1 MSRRRRCAWGRRGP
15 PHVHGARARSCY
27 LGVQT
32 GPRRRRKAHH
42 LDGRLPDGREPPSI
56 VSGCQLYANAHGSIS
71 EGGSEK
77 HESAS
82 GVCGWSEVQGLCSLG
97 RSSDHATTACARAF
111 FATVT
116 PLSLRTRV
124 GPGGRVGLKQDG
136 CSVWRE
142 LDAEIRPAIR
152 SRCLLSADG

>member
-1 MSRRRRCAWGRRGP
+1 MPTCPMSRRRRCAWGRRGP
-15 PHVHGARARSCY
+15 SHVHGARARSCY

-56 VSGCQLYANAHGSIS
+56 VGGCQLYASAHGSIS

-111 FATVT
+111 FRDSDPAQLANTCGA
-116 PLSLRTRV
+116 RWQG
-124 GPGGRVGLKQDG
+124 GPKARWVL
-136 CSVWRE
+136 CVAR
-142 LDAEIRPAIR
+142 IR
-152 SRCLLSADG
+152 CGN